1 MTPEARV
8 TKKIQGLLKRRG
20 ALARKIHGHG
30 GQKRGISDF
39 LTCYKGW
46 FLAIEVKAPG
56 KEDTVTELQAKF
68 LADVEK
74 AGGFGLVASSVK
86 QVRDLLD
93 HIDKLEEGDGTST
106 EEA

>member
-1 MTPEARV
+1 MTPEGRV
-8 TKKIQGLLKRRG
+8 TKKIQARLKRRG

-39 LTCYKGW
+39 LSCYMGY
-46 FLAIEVKAPG
+46 FIAIEVKAPG
-56 KEDTVTELQAKF
+56 KEDTVTELQKKF

-74 AGGFGLVASSVK
+74 AGGFALVASSVK

-93 HIDKLEEGDGTST
+93 YIDSLED
-106 EEA
+106 A